1 MADRTGTWPSRTV
14 ATFPGWEMLWPA
26 DLLGICLAQE
36 LLALR
41 LALED
46 GCGPGPGPPRELSFT
61 KSSQAVRAV
70 RDILVSACASQWEQ
84 LRGLGSG
91 EDELQKLGSEG
102 GCPSTMTHFPQ
113 IGHMGPQ
120 IWCPPRHEGGK
131 VSGTR
136 GRAVILPGTEAVP
149 PGGRGNSSSS
159 SMDLVEI
166 NALPARRLG
175 VGEGHS
181 TLHTHMRTWSHNGVC
196 HQVAGAF
203 GRREGEEGI
212 NPQVGRGTATG

>member
-1 MADRTGTWPSRTV
+1 MADKVDTWPSRTV

-41 LALED
+41 LALEE

-61 KSSQAVRAV
+61 KSSQVVRAV

-136 GRAVILPGTEAVP
+136 GRVVILPGTEAVP
-149 PGGRGNSSSS
+149 PEGRGDSSSS
-159 SMDLVEI
+159 PMVFLEI
-166 NALPARRLG
+166 KALPVRK
-175 VGEGHS
+175 
-181 TLHTHMRTWSHNGVC
+181 W
-196 HQVAGAF
+196 
-203 GRREGEEGI
+203 
-212 NPQVGRGTATG
+212 GRGSSNTTHA